1 MPPARLQWSQCRSQ
15 AKSVKTE
22 REEKSDTC
30 TSRTVVSPYKVI
42 NSTLLAHIHFI
53 VELPPKKTP
62 QQPRVSSKKSLRGK
76 IMLEQRAEWG
86 SMDSIQLLVFHI
98 GWDTFNASS
107 VQNTTAHRG
116 NTIIT
121 TLVRGEKKLNY
132 IFFQRQNRMIAG
144 FSLKQQ

>member
-1 MPPARLQWSQCRSQ
+1 
-15 AKSVKTE
+15 
-22 REEKSDTC
+22 
-30 TSRTVVSPYKVI
+30 
-42 NSTLLAHIHFI
+42 
-53 VELPPKKTP
+53 
-62 QQPRVSSKKSLRGK
+62 
-76 IMLEQRAEWG
+76 MLEQRAEWG

-116 NTIIT
+116 NNIIT